1 MSIRIPVILVIPVL
15 VYITV
20 RIKKYGF
27 KKWLKDYTDLYMWGV
42 EMVNYKV
49 TNINDLNK
57 KIKKAQALS
66 EELACVL
73 KEINEFK
80 AKVQVDERR
89 IH

>member
-1 MSIRIPVILVIPVL
+1 
-15 VYITV
+15 
-20 RIKKYGF
+20 
-27 KKWLKDYTDLYMWGV
+27 
-42 EMVNYKV
+42 MVNYKV